1 MHFARGWAGLGVVL
15 ILGSALAGCSGS
27 SGTGNRATAA
37 PSAAANAG
45 LGAAPTSVTP
55 SANVTKKVTEANFR
69 TPSKNIG
76 CYLSADSARCDI
88 VKKSWAPPAKPANC
102 ELDWG
107 NGVSVDQDG
116 AATFTCAG
124 DTMLG
129 AREELAYGQSL
140 QAGDF
145 VCDSSR
151 AAMRCSNVTS
161 GHGFTLSV
169 QQYDLF

>member
-1 MHFARGWAGLGVVL
+1 MQFARGWVGLGVVL
-15 ILGSALAGCSGS
+15 ILASAMAGCSGAPDAR
-27 SGTGNRATAA
+27 NRATVA
-37 PSAAANAG
+37 PSAAAEAG
-45 LGAAPTSVTP
+45 LGAAPTP

-76 CYLSADSARCDI
+76 CFLSADSARCDI
-88 VKKSWAPPAKPANC
+88 VKKRWAPPAKPADC

-107 NGVSVDQDG
+107 NGVAVGRDG

-124 DTMLG
+124 DTVLG

-140 QAGDF
+140 RAGDF
-145 VCDSSR
+145 VCDSSSV
-151 AAMRCSNVTS
+151 AMRCSNVAS